1 MFIRTKSYVQSVTA
15 LILLTI
21 CAIPLAMTELV
32 TGVKPKVKTPA
43 NQQILTGK
51 YKKALVREAHIIGCK
66 R

>member
-1 MFIRTKSYVQSVTA
+1 MLNNTKSYVQSVTA

-43 NQQILTGK
+43 NMGILTGQF
-51 YKKALVREAHIIGCK
+51 KKA
-66 R
+66 

>member
-1 MFIRTKSYVQSVTA
+1 MFTRTKLYSQSVVA

-43 NQQILTGK
+43 NQHILSGNT
-51 YKKALVREAHIIGCK
+51 KKT
-66 R
+66 

>member
-1 MFIRTKSYVQSVTA
+1 MFTRTKVYSQSVVA

-43 NQQILTGK
+43 NMPVLTGK
-51 YKKALVREAHIIGCK
+51 
-66 R
+66 